1 MAQEFY
7 HKIYVNVVFQIDRVS
22 DGVSDNF
29 ILADEL
35 FVKALGRIGKL
46 QNHIIII

>member
-1 MAQEFY
+1 MVWEFY
-7 HKIYVNVVFQIDRVS
+7 HKIHMNVVFQTDRVS
-22 DGVSDNF
+22 DRVSDNF

-46 QNHIIII
+46 